1 MARKNMAGI
10 CYNFIHNY
18 IYLSLAGVIFWC
30 KIMSL
35 QVQRIE
41 SMPVF
46 FKNAVLFDASQKNVK
61 KVKINSYTLFGE
73 EILHKNVDILS
84 IGKIAELIGNR
95 EADMGYITGA
105 SLYQN
110 HDICLNHCCEASLT
124 GLCYASPQYG
134 I

>member
-1 MARKNMAGI
+1 M
-10 CYNFIHNY
+10 
-18 IYLSLAGVIFWC
+18 
-30 KIMSL
+30 
-35 QVQRIE
+35 QV
-41 SMPVF
+41 
-46 FKNAVLFDASQKNVK
+46 KKCK
-61 KVKINSYTLFGE
+61 KVKNNSYTLFGE

-110 HDICLNHCCEASLT
+110 HEICLNHCCEASLT
-124 GLCYASPQYG
+124 GLWYASPQYG